1 MAYLEYIEKLIDSRF
16 DQMQPAAPAE
26 EQPVSDEFYKT
37 LISKVDKASEAVGAD
52 KEITAEKPVT
62 ENETVADLLE
72 DTLNVVFGNSDV
84 GIDFTDAFSQMLPED
99 KEEFLNIMEKILS
112 ALEGEE
118 EGTVTEAEIQSLID
132 SILGVRTTDG
142 SDPYDAVRVKLG
154 KLRANDATAEEVMEN
169 IFPMLLDI
177 SVQQNITAVEKS
189 DDDGIL
195 VGGNSEMT
203 LGQFR
208 RAFERIMEEAREAD
222 DEELFIPDFAVDAG
236 TVEVP
241 VQTAPESS
249 ENVVTPEIPEVTDTT
264 ENTQPPVEDTVITE
278 PEGNT
283 ETPVT
288 DEVPAVEETPV
299 TEEVTEAPVATES
312 EEIPVESIEVETLSA
327 ETSRMMSVSTLMR
340 GSVNISEGTDEFDEI
355 AAASLAQA
363 PTAEA
368 AAPESII
375 PESTANSVHTQVVDF
390 ITGQMNS
397 VQRGETSSLRMTLNP
412 DNLGRITV
420 EVTNNDGEIII
431 RIAAES
437 AETQSLLRDRLPAL
451 MQDLSDI
458 NNGVREIQV
467 VEPGNGAQM
476 ADLNLSDG
484 QQSQTYRQNDQQST
498 SAEPADEE
506 EIRETTLKGENRL
519 WQMA

>member
-1 MAYLEYIEKLIDSRF
+1 M
-16 DQMQPAAPAE
+16 
-26 EQPVSDEFYKT
+26 
-37 LISKVDKASEAVGAD
+37 
-52 KEITAEKPVT
+52 
-62 ENETVADLLE
+62 
-72 DTLNVVFGNSDV
+72 
-84 GIDFTDAFSQMLPED
+84 
-99 KEEFLNIMEKILS
+99 
-112 ALEGEE
+112 
-118 EGTVTEAEIQSLID
+118 
-132 SILGVRTTDG
+132 
-142 SDPYDAVRVKLG
+142 
-154 KLRANDATAEEVMEN
+154 
-169 IFPMLLDI
+169 
-177 SVQQNITAVEKS
+177 
-189 DDDGIL
+189 
-195 VGGNSEMT
+195 
-203 LGQFR
+203 
-208 RAFERIMEEAREAD
+208 
-222 DEELFIPDFAVDAG
+222 
-236 TVEVP
+236 
-241 VQTAPESS
+241 
-249 ENVVTPEIPEVTDTT
+249 
-264 ENTQPPVEDTVITE
+264 
-278 PEGNT
+278 
-283 ETPVT
+283 
-288 DEVPAVEETPV
+288 
-299 TEEVTEAPVATES
+299 
-312 EEIPVESIEVETLSA
+312 
-327 ETSRMMSVSTLMR
+327 
-340 GSVNISEGTDEFDEI
+340 NISEGTDEFDEI

-368 AAPESII
+368 VAPESII

-498 SAEPADEE
+498 SAEPVDEE